1 MEKIT
6 IKDDFIKLGQL
17 LKLANLV
24 ESGAMAKEVIENGD
38 VKYNGQI
45 ETRRGKKVYP
55 GDIVEFNG
63 ESVEVTNDNWIHWTS
78 KLQKLWFI
86 KYKIW

>member
-6 IKDDFIKLGQL
+6 IRDDFIKLGQL

-63 ESVEVTNDNWIHWTS
+63 ESVEVTNDN
-78 KLQKLWFI
+78 
-86 KYKIW
+86 

>member
-1 MEKIT
+1 MEKII
-6 IKDDFIKLGQL
+6 IKDDFIKMGQL

-24 ESGAMAKEVIENGD
+24 ESGAMAKEVIEAGQ
-38 VKYNGQI
+38 VTYNGQV

-63 ESVEVTNDNWIHWTS
+63 ESVTVANDN
-78 KLQKLWFI
+78 
-86 KYKIW
+86 